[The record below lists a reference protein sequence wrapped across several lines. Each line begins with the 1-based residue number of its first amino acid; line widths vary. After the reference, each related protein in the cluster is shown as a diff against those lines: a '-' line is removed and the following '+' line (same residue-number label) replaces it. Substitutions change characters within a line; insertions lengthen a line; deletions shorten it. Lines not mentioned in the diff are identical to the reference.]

1 MTINDILEKYGH
13 RASLGVIDLG
23 WENGW
28 DKNINELHKSLRP
41 FWIEGTYTRQGPAS
55 WQKFSVQL
63 KDEEQ
68 EYKLVW
74 ELDSGD

>member
-1 MTINDILEKYGH
+1 MTIKELLKKHGYKNVEH
-13 RASLGVIDLG
+13 VIDLH

-28 DKNINELHKSLRP
+28 DENIIDLYKSLRP

-68 EYKLVW
+68 EYELIW
-74 ELDSGD
+74 QLDSGD

>member
-1 MTINDILEKYGH
+1 MTIRELLEKHGYKNVDN
-13 RASLGVIDLG
+13 VIDLN

-68 EYKLVW
+68 EYKLIW
-74 ELDSGD
+74 QLDSGD